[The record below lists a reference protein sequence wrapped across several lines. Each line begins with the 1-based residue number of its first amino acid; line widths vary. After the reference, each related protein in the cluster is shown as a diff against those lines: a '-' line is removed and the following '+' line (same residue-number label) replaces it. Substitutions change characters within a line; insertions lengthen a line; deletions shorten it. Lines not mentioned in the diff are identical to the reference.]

1 MNKIKILREER
12 GWTQNFLAAQ
22 INISRQVLSNY
33 ENEVNQP
40 SPDVLIKFAD
50 IFQCSIDYLLG
61 REDDLGVIA
70 LNSQTA
76 ELSPD
81 GKELLDIYNALAPE
95 YKAQILE
102 YARYFQERT
111 TKSKG
116 NASKFT
122 L

>member
-12 GWTQNFLAAQ
+12 GWTQNFLADR

-33 ENEVNQP
+33 ENEINQP

-61 REDDLGVIA
+61 REDDLGVIS
-70 LNSQTA
+70 LQSQTA

-81 GKELLDIYNALAPE
+81 GQELLDMFSALDAD

-102 YARYFQERT
+102 YTHYFYERAT
-111 TKSKG
+111 SQKKRKG
-116 NASKFT
+116 C
-122 L
+122 